1 MKRQSH
7 KDLRNRGN
15 HEAEDGEE
23 AQVDAGHVPGV
34 LGTFPQPFPNP
45 LGSIWAQRGKVG
57 FRGCSNVQC
66 ESSIFPYILL
76 ETQDLKE
83 SMYKLYFHFSA
94 FAVLRAPF
102 HSRSFKSTHATKD
115 KVKVK
120 PMSPDESEEKQ
131 D

>member
-23 AQVDAGHVPGV
+23 AQVDTGHVPCI

-45 LGSIWAQRGKVG
+45 LGSIWAQRSKVA
-57 FRGCSNVQC
+57 FSGCSKTIQC

-83 SMYKLYFHFSA
+83 SMYKMTLS
-94 FAVLRAPF
+94 LIRICG
-102 HSRSFKSTHATKD
+102 T
-115 KVKVK
+115 
-120 PMSPDESEEKQ
+120 
-131 D
+131 